1 LVPSLLNHGNASG
14 SLGPLAN
21 AKLLFGWQSGID
33 VGLQI
38 DCTKEVSPTQ
48 IAALFVIRMRRISNT
63 FLSLV
68 SSHVSFG
75 SPFFNRCT
83 YTIWCLAATPDPLQI
98 GGGGLG
104 RECRRSI
111 GRVLILS
118 VF

>member
-21 AKLLFGWQSGID
+21 AKLLFGWQSRID

-38 DCTKEVSPTQ
+38 DKKEVSPTQ

-75 SPFFNRCT
+75 SPFFNR
-83 YTIWCLAATPDPLQI
+83 
-98 GGGGLG
+98 
-104 RECRRSI
+104 
-111 GRVLILS
+111 
-118 VF
+118 